1 MSQIYTA
8 RLARSFAALISVSS
22 LALGLS
28 LPVAA
33 QTASDVD
40 PLEGLSTQDS
50 PDGVFSGGEA
60 GFSDAVDFFHRLNLS
75 NGVTMDQYRTRQQER
90 MGDAAAEFFRLR
102 EERLN
107 GSSNSTDDAVN
118 STEDAEAASPA
129 E

>member
-1 MSQIYTA
+1 MSQIYTS
-8 RLARSFAALISVSS
+8 RLARSFAALVSASS

-33 QTASDVD
+33 QTASDID
-40 PLEGLSTQDS
+40 PLEGLGTQDS

-60 GFSDAVDFFHRLNLS
+60 GFNDAVDFFHQLNLS
-75 NGVTMDQYRTRQQER
+75 NGTTIDQYRIRQQER

-107 GSSNSTDDAVN
+107 GGSSNDAVD
-118 STEDAEAASPA
+118 SAEDEEASSPA